1 MSTSFALQV
10 GQEAAHTLRLW
21 RRDGRLLA
29 LLVLVCGWFAAAA
42 LIGVD
47 GARAWQIEAEQ
58 ADQLDHA
65 TWIGQ
70 GAGNPHSVAHFG
82 QYAFKPTAPLQ
93 WFDPGVT
100 GALGIGV
107 WMEAH
112 YQNPATLRPIESQDG
127 EVLPRSAAALL
138 QWGLPLLLVV
148 AGASLWAG
156 ERESGRLRLQW
167 VQGAR
172 PAALLLG
179 KAMMLLGLAALLW
192 LPLALAAWIF
202 DASRGA
208 WLALVYGLYA
218 SIWVLTT
225 LAVSLLSRSSRG
237 ALAGLLGLW
246 LLTTVIAPRLLAN
259 AANQVAPLS
268 SPEAF
273 WTSVR
278 AGHAAGIDGHSSADA
293 RRTELLQTTLA
304 EYGVEREEDLPV
316 SFAGIAMQAG
326 EEHANTVYDH
336 HYGQLWQQLA
346 AQDSWRLR
354 LAVFSPLPALDQLSQ
369 WAAGSDWR
377 HHRHFADAAELHRRE
392 LQRFLNGD
400 LTRHGKAQGSAYR
413 AGPELWA
420 AAPRWSYR
428 PPDVSEVVFPS
439 AALGVLTAW
448 LALIGALLFVG
459 LRRAQQEASP

>member
-1 MSTSFALQV
+1 MRTSFALQV
-10 GQEAAHTLRLW
+10 AQEAAHTLRLW
-21 RRDGRLLA
+21 CRDGRLLA
-29 LLVLVCGWFAAAA
+29 LLVLVCAWFAAAG

-47 GARAWQIEAEQ
+47 AARSWQSEAEQ
-58 ADQLDHA
+58 AAELDHA

-82 QYAFKPTAPLQ
+82 QYAFKPAAPLQ
-93 WFDPGVT
+93 WLDPGVT
-100 GALGIGV
+100 DALGIGV

-172 PAALLLG
+172 PAGLLLG

-218 SIWVLTT
+218 CIWVLTT
-225 LAVSLLSRSSRG
+225 LAVSMFSQSSRG

-246 LLTTVIAPRLLAN
+246 LLATVIAPRLVAN
-259 AANQVAPLS
+259 AADQIAPLA

-273 WTSVR
+273 WASIRTGQAS
-278 AGHAAGIDGHSSADA
+278 GIDGHSSADV
-293 RRTELLQTTLA
+293 RRAELLQRTLT
-304 EYGVEREEDLPV
+304 EYGVKREEDLPI

-326 EEHANTVYDH
+326 EEHANTVYDVN
-336 HYGQLWQQLA
+336 YGQLWQQLEN
-346 AQDSWRLR
+346 QDRWRLR
-354 LAVFSPLPALDQLSQ
+354 LAVLSPLPALDQLSQ

-400 LTRHGKAQGSAYR
+400 LTRHGKEHGSAYQ

-420 AAPRWSYR
+420 AAPRWSYQT
-428 PPDVSEVVFPS
+428 PVANEMAFPS
-439 AALGVLTAW
+439 AALAVLTAW
-448 LALIGALLFVG
+448 LAVVGAVLIAG
-459 LRRAQQEASP
+459 LRRAQREASP